1 MADESSLDVQLW
13 FWVAFNAG
21 VLALLAI
28 DLGVFNRH
36 AHRPSVKEAAMWS
49 ATWIAIS
56 LLFNLGIFIF
66 AGSDPGVKFLTGY
79 LIEYSLSV
87 DNIFVFV
94 LIFGF
99 FAVPPQ
105 YQHRVLFWGI
115 LGALVMRGI
124 LIGVGSAL
132 LHEFH
137 WVIYIFGALLIFSGI
152 RMVTAGEKTID
163 LDGNI
168 AVRLFRKIMPVSKDF
183 HEAKFFIREKG
194 VLMATPLLMVLL
206 VVETT
211 DLIFAL
217 DSIPAI
223 FAVTDEPFL
232 VYTSNVCAILGLRS
246 LYFLLAGV
254 ADKFHYLKPALSLI
268 LVWVGTK
275 MLLSEIYKV
284 PTVASLLL
292 ILTILTIAVVASL
305 KFPKKEEPGHEDP
318 LVVIENDGKEVGH
331 LP

>member
-1 MADESSLDVQLW
+1 MADDSTIDVQLW

-21 VLALLAI
+21 VIALLAM
-28 DLGVFNRH
+28 DLGVFNRKP
-36 AHRPSVKEAAMWS
+36 HRPSVKEAGMWS
-49 ATWIAIS
+49 AAWISIS

-66 AGSDPGVKFLTGY
+66 AGSEPGVQFLTGY

-115 LGALVMRGI
+115 LGALIMRGV
-124 LIGVGSAL
+124 LIGAGAAL
-132 LHEFH
+132 LHEFS

-152 RMVTAGEKTID
+152 RMATQGEKTID
-163 LDGNI
+163 LDSNI
-168 AVRLFRKIMPVSKDF
+168 AVRLFRRVMPVAPGF
-183 HEAKFFIREKG
+183 REHKFFTRENG

-275 MLLSEIYKV
+275 MLISEIYKV
-284 PTVASLLL
+284 PVVASLL
-292 ILTILTIAVVASL
+292 IIVAVLTIAVVASL
-305 KFPKKEEPGHEDP
+305 KFPKDETAEEEP
-318 LVVIENDGKEVGH
+318 LVVLENEGEEVAH